1 MLTQSREHGTRCG
14 RVVHASEDVSPL
26 MGREKSGDLR
36 PPLAMQV
43 HDLACRSCL
52 NKKIKQ
58 FAVVL
63 AIQRDVER
71 DHLYAGGDLAGILHV
86 GDDDLVSIDIVGDRH
101 SAIVDAASTRVLR
114 DRVVKVLAWYDN
126 EWGYAA
132 RLVELASR
140 LSP

>member
-1 MLTQSREHGTRCG
+1 MASALGGHVRVCRGLGEHAAMLTQSREHGTRCG

-71 DHLYAGGDLAGILHV
+71 DHLYAGGDLAGIGGEFH
-86 GDDDLVSIDIVGDRH
+86 RER
-101 SAIVDAASTRVLR
+101 T
-114 DRVVKVLAWYDN
+114 
-126 EWGYAA
+126 
-132 RLVELASR
+132 
-140 LSP
+140 P